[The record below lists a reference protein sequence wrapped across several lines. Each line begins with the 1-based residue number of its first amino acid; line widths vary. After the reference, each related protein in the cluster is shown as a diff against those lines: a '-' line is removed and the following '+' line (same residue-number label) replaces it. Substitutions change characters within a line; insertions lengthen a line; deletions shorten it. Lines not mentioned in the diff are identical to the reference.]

1 VSFFEIISLYHA
13 ITTDILELVMSP
25 AEPIWRVFSDRQSLV
40 EAAVALIRQA
50 EAASGDTFSIV
61 LAGGQTPL
69 ALYRRLASE
78 PMNWEKWRVYFGD
91 ERCLPPDHPD
101 RNSLQARLALLDHVP
116 ITPEHIFTPPME
128 LGPAGAASRYG
139 AMLSDAGEFDLVL
152 LGLGEDGHTAS
163 LFPGHELGLSQ
174 DAPDV
179 LPVFDAPK
187 PPPERITL
195 SARRLSRAQKVI
207 FLVTGES
214 KRHAVKRWRRGEP
227 IPAAKISARQSL
239 VVLADSAACPD

>member
-1 VSFFEIISLYHA
+1 MR
-13 ITTDILELVMSP
+13 LV
-25 AEPIWRVFSDRQSLV
+25 EPLWRIFSNRQSLI
-40 EAAVALIRQA
+40 EAAVDVIRQA
-50 EAASGDTFSIV
+50 ESSGGETFSIV

-69 ALYRRLASE
+69 ALYRQLASE
-78 PMNWEKWRVYFGD
+78 PMNWKKWRVYFGD

-101 RNSLQARLALLDHVP
+101 RNSLQARMALLDRVP
-116 ITPEHIFTPPME
+116 IATEHIFTPPAE
-128 LGPAGAASRYG
+128 LGPAEAASRYG
-139 AMLSDAGEFDLVL
+139 AMLADAGEFDLVL

-163 LFPGHELGLSQ
+163 LFPDHELGLSP

-187 PPPERITL
+187 PPQGRITL
-195 SARRLSRAQKVI
+195 SAKRLSNAKQVI

-214 KRHAVKRWRRGEP
+214 KQHAVMRWCRGEQ
-227 IPAAKISARQSL
+227 IPAAKISPGKSL

>member
-1 VSFFEIISLYHA
+1 
-13 ITTDILELVMSP
+13 MSP

-40 EAAVALIRQA
+40 DAAVDMIRQA
-50 EAASGDTFSIV
+50 EAASGGTFSIV
-61 LAGGQTPL
+61 LAGGQTPI

-78 PMNWEKWRVYFGD
+78 PMNWKKWRVYFGD

-101 RNSLQARLALLDHVP
+101 RNTLQARMALLDRVP
-116 ITPEHIFTPPME
+116 IVPEHIFTPLAE
-128 LGPAGAASRYG
+128 LGPAEAASRYG
-139 AMLSDAGEFDLVL
+139 AMLAAVSEFDLVL

-163 LFPGHELGLSQ
+163 LFPGGNIGLGK

-195 SARRLSRAQKVI
+195 SSSRLSRAKQVI

-214 KRHAVKRWRRGEP
+214 KRDAVRRWRRGEP
-227 IPAAKISARQSL
+227 IPAATISARQSL
-239 VVLADSAACPD
+239 IVLADSAACPD